1 MIRNLIPIKSLG
13 ELWHGLISVFKR
25 SVGGGKIMGWS
36 QDQGVLARSWPV
48 ILSPHELGV
57 LKGKLGAPEQLAC
70 TASITVMR
78 EPIVLELCIDMN

>member
-1 MIRNLIPIKSLG
+1 MR
-13 ELWHGLISVFKR
+13 
-25 SVGGGKIMGWS
+25 GWS

-48 ILSPHELGV
+48 ILPHRELGV

-78 EPIVLELCIDMN
+78 APIVLELCIDMN